1 MQVLTSTLD
10 FAAYL
15 AAVPRASARVLLLD
29 YDGTLAPFHPDP
41 AQAVPYPGVTAL
53 LREVMAAGTRLVLVT
68 GRPAEELPPL
78 VGLDPAPEIWGGHGW
93 EQRLPDGRIE
103 RAAPSPEER
112 AALERAAACAA
123 DALAHG
129 ARLERKH
136 ASIALHWRGLSER
149 EWQACATAARAA
161 WAGRPELSALQP
173 LDFDGGLELR
183 APGCN
188 KQHAVKAVLATTPAD
203 AAVAYLGDDLTDE
216 DAFVAVRSRGVAVL
230 VRPRCRP
237 TAADVWLR
245 PPDELLEFLGHWR
258 GGGS

>member
-112 AALERAAACAA
+112 A
-123 DALAHG
+123 
-129 ARLERKH
+129 
-136 ASIALHWRGLSER
+136 
-149 EWQACATAARAA
+149 
-161 WAGRPELSALQP
+161 
-173 LDFDGGLELR
+173 
-183 APGCN
+183 
-188 KQHAVKAVLATTPAD
+188 VLATTPAD

-237 TAADVWLR
+237 TVADVWLR
-245 PPDELLEFLGHWR
+245 PPDELLEFLRHWR